1 MWSNVIS
8 IDKSYDREIDYIL
21 GRLQNTKELS
31 YAIEESRGRMWIYLA
46 SVCEKQDEVEEKLQ
60 GIFEVVFLSFLK
72 LRFFLDKLHIKRMSH
87 AKCALICSIVHFDRE
102 FENNILS
109 KVLSSSLDYN
119 VDGIMNFR
127 LRSLIE
133 SWQELADL
141 ANRLLDGCNDES
153 DIYDIATFITGSE
166 GKLNQLVLNRNSLR
180 NLTCHRAVEVVKLF
194 DSDEYNMLSAIIR
207 ETPTSILIEGCNFTA
222 PMNATL
228 KKIVRVIEK

>member
-102 FENNILS
+102 FESNILT

-207 ETPTSILIEGCNFTA
+207 EKPTEILIEGCNFTA